1 MCFKNLIL
9 LFPLFISLCC
19 RAQNQPDKSIVYD
32 PTQTYSP
39 KLLRSDFL
47 IYRNVMEHV
56 HPGLYAY
63 TSKKQ
68 FDKIFDSLYG
78 ELNHDMTA
86 IEYRRMLI
94 PIIKASHCEHTY
106 TNTSEAYDKYL
117 KKQAKQLPMTI
128 IIFDRRFYV
137 DHYYGRDGFFKT
149 GDEILEINRKTTET
163 LIKDLFYSEGND
175 GYNETKL

>member
-1 MCFKNLIL
+1 
-9 LFPLFISLCC
+9 
-19 RAQNQPDKSIVYD
+19 
-32 PTQTYSP
+32 
-39 KLLRSDFL
+39 
-47 IYRNVMEHV
+47 MEHV